1 MSRLFAAAAM
11 LLLVCS
17 FTAYAAAQAPE
28 PELVSDSWK
37 LDFTYTQ
44 PRVIAVPND
53 QGGTDWY
60 WYIAYKVVNRGAEDV
75 LFFPDFTIA
84 TDKGDIIA
92 ANTDISPLA
101 FPMIKK
107 DLRNDLVESPA
118 QVIGMIKQGVDY
130 ANSWFT
136 PAEVLKMATHDN
148 ARLLA
153 LSGPRNPY
161 PGKLGVVEEGALADL
176 LLVRGD
182 VLAEIEHFRA
192 ELAKHFVTFDPADV
206 DEKLL
211 LDNGLAAARE
221 GKDWIE
227 VEPHAFG
234 GRADADVIK
243 VSVREILDIA
253 GDVDGSSD
261 AYCLFL
267 TNPPNLF
274 GPKTTPSTTIKCGPP
289 RRADRPAPL

>member
-130 ANSWFT
+130 AKEGVIIWKDFG
-136 PAEVLKMATHDN
+136 HDVDKVN
-148 ARLLA
+148 VYIAG
-153 LSGPRNPY
+153 LSGETQSVKHPVTGEMVFLRRTLELVY
-161 PGKLGVVEEGALADL
+161 DTPG
-176 LLVRGD
+176 
-182 VLAEIEHFRA
+182 
-192 ELAKHFVTFDPADV
+192 
-206 DEKLL
+206 
-211 LDNGLAAARE
+211 
-221 GKDWIE
+221 
-227 VEPHAFG
+227 
-234 GRADADVIK
+234 
-243 VSVREILDIA
+243 
-253 GDVDGSSD
+253 
-261 AYCLFL
+261 
-267 TNPPNLF
+267 NPPS
-274 GPKTTPSTTIKCGPP
+274 PQDQAKVTTLESK
-289 RRADRPAPL
+289 REVMR